1 MEPDKAFIKEGTA
14 EIIREENI
22 VITPELREYLT
33 KIRLLE
39 GIPLIVSR
47 KTLGKTLLLYKVKIN
62 IDQPEMPF
70 YIMVDNRFI
79 QMT

>member
-47 KTLGKTLLLYKVKIN
+47 KN
-62 IDQPEMPF
+62 SW
-70 YIMVDNRFI
+70 
-79 QMT
+79 